1 MRHGILHLSF
11 YGLLSMISTT
21 TLAADRLATW
31 AKPLAIAPLEN
42 FYQVSPQLYRSAQ
55 PYVAGFQALK
65 QLGIGEVLDL
75 RLYHK
80 DVPTPDSGLTL
91 HNVPLFASRLNE
103 ANVVQALNVIT
114 HAEKPLLV
122 HCLHGSDRT
131 GLVVAMYRMVCQNW
145 SKEQAITEMQ
155 QGDFGYHSVFGNIP
169 DFIQHADVESI
180 RQQVQSPTCPLH

>member
-11 YGLLSMISTT
+11 YGLLSMSSTM
-21 TLAADRLATW
+21 LAADRPATW
-31 AKPLAIAPLEN
+31 AKPLAITQLEN

-75 RLYHK
+75 RLYHQ

-91 HNVPLFASRLNE
+91 HNVPLFASSLNE

-122 HCLHGSDRT
+122 HCLHGADRT
-131 GLVVAMYRMVCQNW
+131 GVVIAMYRTVCQGW
-145 SKEQAITEMQ
+145 SKEQAISEMQ
-155 QGDFGYHSVFGNIP
+155 QGDFGYHSLFSNIP
-169 DFIQHADVESI
+169 NFIRHADVESI